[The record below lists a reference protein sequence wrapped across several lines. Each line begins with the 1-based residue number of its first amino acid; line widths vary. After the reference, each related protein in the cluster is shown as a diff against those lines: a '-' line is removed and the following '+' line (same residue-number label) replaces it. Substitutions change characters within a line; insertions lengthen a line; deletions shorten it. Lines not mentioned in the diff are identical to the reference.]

1 MANSP
6 RKRVVLLWL
15 LLGVQAALAQR
26 ASLTGEVRDPSGL
39 GIPQVQ
45 LTVVNLDQ
53 GLTREALTNSTGG
66 FSFLLLQPGRY
77 VVEAQKSG
85 FAAAEVTGIDLHV
98 GDNRFLQVLLPV
110 AGARVS
116 IQVTD
121 HNEDVDT
128 GPGLSYVVSGD
139 TIRQAPLIT
148 RDVLDLAQLQPGVLP
163 VNPDG
168 FSGIS
173 SFTIAGNRVDSVA
186 FLLDGAHNNNLLD
199 NSITYDPNPDTI
211 AEFKIMTTG
220 YTAEYGRNGGG
231 EISLLTKSGTR
242 SLHGTVFDYL
252 RNDVLDANSYFNNA
266 HGVAR
271 DALKRN
277 QFGATLGGP
286 LFLPGAPSRKNRNL
300 FFFLAYQGT
309 IQNSTQT
316 VTTNTF
322 TPLELQGNFSRSG
335 PNGDPDPGVAG
346 FLMSNPSFQPNP
358 AMAAQAIIAPLAISN
373 VANAYI
379 QHGFVPATAGGVLR
393 AQAADVSHV
402 HEFTGKV
409 DWEAS
414 GRQKLSATL
423 GGDRGADASPFDFG
437 DGSVP
442 GFPTNSRSGDNFLN
456 LAHVLTIRPSLLNE
470 FRIGIER
477 NFNNALLPANQLPGA
492 AGLGIQINQDAST
505 GPPLLIFDSGLVVGY
520 SPLGPQRIFNNTFSY
535 SDTLTWVRK
544 AHNLK
549 FGAGLSAFQDN
560 ISNFD
565 FFVNGAFS
573 FSSNPLNGSVTQN
586 AEADFLLGFPFF
598 YQQGPAARSNIRS
611 KSAYVFANDE
621 YRVRP
626 NLVLTTGLRYEYAT
640 PKTDTENRIFSIL
653 PGHRS
658 RVFPNAPVGMVFPG
672 DPGAPRGVN
681 FPDRTN
687 FAPRLGFVWNPDA
700 SRQTTVRGAAGVFFD
715 ILKAEDNFQFNGQ
728 EPFYSS
734 AGVPSP
740 DFSQPYSNPQYP
752 DPFPSQPP
760 TASTDFS
767 SLLPVN
773 SSGSVFVVDPHL
785 RSPRIYQYNL
795 GIERQFPWD
804 TIASVAYVGSSS
816 HGLTALVDVNPVVLG
831 TADRVLNLAPG
842 NSTCDGSQNSPQC
855 SFAAL
860 PEFRNTA
867 NASFNSLQASLRK
880 LAHSSPNAGRS
891 YFTLAYTY
899 SHNIDNASGFR
910 NRNSQVPYYH
920 PDLFR
925 TSSDFDL
932 RHRLVFS
939 GGWDLPLDSW
949 VAKAPRALTAG
960 WSLFPILSWRS
971 GFPLDVLAN
980 LASSFASDPGPSGAG
995 DPGLVRANLLCPI
1008 QIVDPHQVRTLT
1020 DSCSGSTGMSKGN
1033 FYFNPFSFSNNI
1045 TQSPSYG
1052 TLPRNA
1058 FRGPGRFNINLAIAK
1073 TFAVNGDRTRLEIRS
1088 DFFNLLNHTEFS
1100 DPVTNISSSQFGQVV
1115 NTALPRIIQLSAR
1128 ILF

>member
-6 RKRVVLLWL
+6 RNRLVLLWL

-53 GLTREALTNSTGG
+53 GLTREALTNTTGG

-85 FAAAEVTGIDLHV
+85 FAAAEVTGIELHV

-121 HNEDVDT
+121 RNDDVDT
-128 GPGLSYVVSGD
+128 APGLSYVVSGD

-148 RDVLDLAQLQPGVLP
+148 RDVLDLALLQPGVLP

-168 FSGIS
+168 FSGVS
-173 SFTIAGNRVDSVA
+173 SFTIAGNRTDSIS

-199 NSITYDPNPDTI
+199 NSITFDPNPDTI
-211 AEFKIMTTG
+211 SEFKIMTTG

-242 SLHGTVFDYL
+242 SLHGTVFDYV
-252 RNDVLDANSYFNNA
+252 RNDRLDANSYFNHAN
-266 HGVAR
+266 GVPR

-286 LFLPGAPSRKNRNL
+286 LVLPGTPSGKNRSL

-309 IQNSTQT
+309 IQNADTT
-316 VTTNTF
+316 VTTDTF
-322 TPLELQGNFSRSG
+322 TPLELAGNFSQSVN
-335 PNGDPDPGVAG
+335 NGADPAVVF
-346 FLMSNPSFQPNP
+346 FLQHNPSFQPDP
-358 AMAAQAIIAPLAISN
+358 GMAAQAIIAPSAISA

-379 QHGFVPATAGGVLR
+379 QHGLVPARAGGVLKD
-393 AQAADVSHV
+393 QAAEVAHV

-414 GRQKLSATL
+414 ARQKISATL
-423 GGDRGADASPFDFG
+423 GGDRGSDASPFDFG

-442 GFPTNSRSGDNFLN
+442 GFPTKSRSGDNFLN
-456 LAHVLTIRPSLLNE
+456 LTHVLTIRPTLLNE
-470 FRIGIER
+470 FRVGIER
-477 NFNNALLPANQLPGA
+477 NFNNALLPANQQPGA

-505 GPPLLIFDSGLVVGY
+505 GPPLLVFNSGLIVGY
-520 SPLGPQRIFNNTFSY
+520 NPVGPQRIFNNTFSY
-535 SDTLTWVRK
+535 SDTLTWVHK
-544 AHNLK
+544 AHSLK

-565 FFVNGAFS
+565 FYVNGAFFFAS
-573 FSSNPLNGSVTQN
+573 GNSAQNGGDGTGN
-586 AEADFLLGFPFF
+586 ERADFLLGFPYF
-598 YQQGPAARSNIRS
+598 YKQGPAARSNIRS
-611 KSAYVFANDE
+611 KTSYVFVNDE

-626 NLVLTTGLRYEYAT
+626 SLVLTGGLRYEYAT
-640 PKTDTENRIFSIL
+640 PKTDTQNRIFSIV
-653 PGHRS
+653 PGHKS
-658 RVFPNAPVGMVFPG
+658 IVFPNAPVGMVFPG
-672 DPGAPRGVN
+672 DSGAPKGAN

-687 FAPRLGFVWNPDA
+687 FAPRFGLVWNPDA
-700 SRQTTVRGAAGVFFD
+700 SRKFTVRTAAGVFFD

-728 EPFYSS
+728 EPFYAS
-734 AGVPSP
+734 AGVNFPN
-740 DFSQPYSNPQYP
+740 FAQPYTTTSP
-752 DPFPSQPP
+752 DPFPSLPP
-760 TASTDFS
+760 TASTSFVNF
-767 SLLPVN
+767 LPIN
-773 SSGSVFVVDPHL
+773 NFGSVFVVDPHL
-785 RSPRIYQYNL
+785 RSPRIYQYSL
-795 GIERQFPWD
+795 GVERQWAWD
-804 TIASVAYVGSSS
+804 SITSVAYVGSSS

-831 TADRVLNLAPG
+831 TTARILNLAPG
-842 NSTCDGSQNSPQC
+842 NTSCDGSQSSPQC

-860 PEFRNTA
+860 PEFRNAA

-910 NRNSQVPYYH
+910 NRNSQIPYYH

-932 RHRLVFS
+932 RHRLVLS

-949 VAKAPRALTAG
+949 AAKAPRAVTTG
-960 WSLFPILSWRS
+960 WSLFPILFWRS

-980 LASSFASDPGPSGAG
+980 LSPSFASEPGPSGAG
-995 DPGLVRANLLCPI
+995 DPGLVRANLVGPI
-1008 QIVDPHQVRTLT
+1008 QILDPHNA
-1020 DSCSGSTGMSKGN
+1020 SH
-1033 FYFNPFSFSNNI
+1033 FYFNPASFSNDPAGYPSD
-1045 TQSPSYG
+1045 QEVVGSPSLATYG

-1058 FRGPGRFNINLAIAK
+1058 FRGPGRFNINLAVAK
-1073 TFAVNGDRTRLEIRS
+1073 SFTLGAEHSHLEIRA
-1088 DFFNLLNHTEFS
+1088 DFFNLMNHAGFA
-1100 DPVTNISSSQFGQVV
+1100 DPVTNISNSVQFGQIVD
-1115 NTALPRIIQLSAR
+1115 TAPPRIIQLSGR
-1128 ILF
+1128 IVF

>member
-6 RKRVVLLWL
+6 RKRLVLLWL

-53 GLTREALTNSTGG
+53 GLTREALTNTTGG

-85 FAAAEVTGIDLHV
+85 FAAAEVTGIELHV

-121 HNEDVDT
+121 RNDDVDT
-128 GPGLSYVVSGD
+128 APGLSYVVSGD

-168 FSGIS
+168 FSGVS
-173 SFTIAGNRVDSVA
+173 SFTIAGNRTDSIS

-199 NSITYDPNPDTI
+199 NSITFDPNPDTI
-211 AEFKIMTTG
+211 SEFKIMTTG

-231 EISLLTKSGTR
+231 EISLLTKSGTK
-242 SLHGTVFDYL
+242 SLHGTVFDYV
-252 RNDVLDANSYFNNA
+252 RNDMLDANTYFNHAN
-266 HGVAR
+266 GVPR

-286 LFLPGAPSRKNRNL
+286 LVLPGTPSGKNRNL

-309 IQNSTQT
+309 IQNADTT
-316 VTTNTF
+316 VTTDTF
-322 TPLELQGNFSRSG
+322 TSLELAGNFSQSVN
-335 PNGDPDPGVAG
+335 NGADPAVVF
-346 FLMSNPSFQPNP
+346 FLQHNPSFQPDP
-358 AMAAQAIIAPLAISN
+358 AMAARAIISPTAIST

-379 QHGFVPATAGGVLR
+379 QHGLVPARAGGVLKE
-393 AQAADVSHV
+393 QAADVAHV

-414 GRQKLSATL
+414 ARQKISATL
-423 GGDRGADASPFDFG
+423 GGDRGSDASPFDFG
-437 DGSVP
+437 DGSAP

-456 LAHVLTIRPSLLNE
+456 LAHVLTIRSTLLNE
-470 FRIGIER
+470 FRVGIER
-477 NFNNALLPANQLPGA
+477 NFNNALLPANQQPGA
-492 AGLGIQINQDAST
+492 ADLGIQINQDAST
-505 GPPLLIFDSGLVVGY
+505 GPPLLVFNSGLIVGY
-520 SPLGPQRIFNNTFSY
+520 NPVGPQRIFNNTFSS
-535 SDTLTWVRK
+535 SDTLTWVHR
-544 AHNLK
+544 AHSVK

-565 FFVNGAFS
+565 FYVNGAFFFAAGNS
-573 FSSNPLNGSVTQN
+573 VPNGGDGTGN
-586 AEADFLLGFPFF
+586 ERADFLLGFPFF
-598 YQQGPAARSNIRS
+598 YKQGPAARSNIRS
-611 KSAYVFANDE
+611 KSGYVFANDE
-621 YRVRP
+621 YRARP
-626 NLVLTTGLRYEYAT
+626 NLVLTAGLRYEYST
-640 PKTDTENRIFSIL
+640 PKRDTLNRTFSIL

-658 RVFPNAPVGMVFPG
+658 VVFPNAPVGMVFPG
-672 DPGAPRGVN
+672 DPGVPKGVN

-687 FAPRLGFVWNPDA
+687 FAPRLGFVWNPDTT
-700 SRQTTVRGAAGVFFD
+700 RKFTVRAASGVFFD

-734 AGVPSP
+734 AGVNFPSL
-740 DFSQPYSNPQYP
+740 SQPYNVQNP

-767 SLLPVN
+767 TLLPIN

-785 RSPRIYQYNL
+785 RSPRIYQYSL
-795 GIERQFPWD
+795 GIERQFGWD
-804 TIASVAYVGSSS
+804 SIASVAYAGSSS
-816 HGLTALVDVNPVVLG
+816 HGLTALVDINPVVLG
-831 TADRVLNLAPG
+831 AADRVLNLAPG
-842 NSTCDGSQNSPQC
+842 NNTCDGSQNSKTC
-855 SFAAL
+855 SFTAL
-860 PEFRNTA
+860 PEFRNAA

-910 NRNSQVPYYH
+910 NRNSQIPYYH
-920 PDLFR
+920 PDFFR

-932 RHRLVFS
+932 RHRLVLS

-949 VAKAPRALTAG
+949 AAKTPRVLTAG

-980 LASSFASDPGPSGAG
+980 LAPSFASEPGPSGAG
-995 DPGLVRANLLCPI
+995 DPGLVRANLVGPI
-1008 QIVDPHQVRTLT
+1008 QILDPHKA
-1020 DSCSGSTGMSKGN
+1020 GH
-1033 FYFNPFSFSNNI
+1033 FYFNPASFSQDPAGYPTDAQVVAN
-1045 TQSPSYG
+1045 PSLATYG

-1058 FRGPGRFNINLAIAK
+1058 FRGPGRFNINLAVAK
-1073 TFAVNGDRTRLEIRS
+1073 SFALGGERTRLEIRS
-1088 DFFNLLNHTEFS
+1088 DFFNLLNHAEFA
-1100 DPVTNISSSQFGQVV
+1100 DPVTNISNSVQFGQIVD
-1115 NTALPRIIQLSAR
+1115 TAPPRIIQLSGR
-1128 ILF
+1128 IVF